1 MLACRRY
8 IPSFSPSFKSI
19 EPMNNRK
26 HFLASILI
34 SFTLALSG
42 CGGGDKSSGSGDANG
57 SMAPNTSKGVIAYS
71 PLTLSNPFFKI
82 IGDSIEATAK
92 KHGYE
97 TLMLDPNED
106 VKTQS
111 DQIDDVISKQVTAIV
126 LVPCNRISIGPAV
139 KEANKAGIPV
149 FTVDAQC
156 AAEGVE
162 IVSHVGTDNFQ
173 GGELAG
179 QAMIDALGDSG
190 GKVLVLDHKI
200 ANSCILRVDGFKK
213 VINAHNAGKETG
225 KIEIVAELASGGN
238 RTDSYKATADQLQA
252 HTDLV
257 GVFAINDPG
266 ALGAYTAIDEAGR
279 TESIK
284 IIGFDGQMEGKI
296 AIKEGKVY
304 ADPIQFPRKM
314 GVQIVEKIIS
324 HLAGEVVEKTVLIP
338 TSLYKKADA
347 DKDPELK

>member
-1 MLACRRY
+1 MKKTKY
-8 IPSFSPSFKSI
+8 
-19 EPMNNRK
+19 
-26 HFLASILI
+26 FLTSILI
-34 SFTLALSG
+34 GMTLALTG
-42 CGGGDKSSGSGDANG
+42 CGGGDGTGKTGENPSGSKDEK
-57 SMAPNTSKGVIAYS
+57 TSKGVIAYS
-71 PLTLSNPFFKI
+71 PLTLSNPFFKV
-82 IGDSIEATAK
+82 IGDSLAAAAK
-92 KHGYE
+92 EHGYE
-97 TLMLDPNED
+97 TTMLDPNED

-111 DQIDDVISKQVTAIV
+111 DQIDDLIAKQVTAIV
-126 LVPCNRISIGPAV
+126 LVPCNRLSIGPAIQA
-139 KEANKAGIPV
+139 ANKAGIPV

-179 QAMIDALGDSG
+179 AAMIEALGENG

-200 ANSCILRVDGFKK
+200 ANSCVLRVQGFKK
-213 VINAHNAGKETG
+213 ALDSHLKSG
-225 KIEIVAELASGGN
+225 KIKIVAELPSGGN

-252 HTDLV
+252 HSDLA

-266 ALGAYTAIDEAGR
+266 ALGAYTAIKEAGR
-279 TESIK
+279 QDSIK
-284 IIGFDGQMEGKI
+284 IIGFDGQKEGKI

-324 HLAGEVVEKTVLIP
+324 HLAGEEVEKTVLIP
-338 TSLYKKADA
+338 TSLYRKADA
-347 DKDPELK
+347 EKDPELQ

>member
-1 MLACRRY
+1 MKRG
-8 IPSFSPSFKSI
+8 
-19 EPMNNRK
+19 K
-26 HFLASILI
+26 HFLAALLTC
-34 SFTLALSG
+34 FTLIWYG
-42 CGGGDKSSGSGDANG
+42 CGAGGNSSGTGDGNNSSDENG
-57 SMAPNTSKGVIAYS
+57 VKGVIAYS

-82 IGDSIEATAK
+82 IGDSIAETAK

-139 KEANKAGIPV
+139 KEANKAGVPV

-179 QAMIDALGDSG
+179 QAMIEALGDNG
-190 GKVLVLDHKI
+190 GKILVLDHKI

-213 VINAHNAGKETG
+213 VINAYNAGKETG

-252 HTDLV
+252 HADLV

-266 ALGAYTAIDEAGR
+266 ALGAYTAIEEAGR
-279 TESIK
+279 TNSIK
-284 IIGFDGQMEGKI
+284 IIGFDGQKEGKI

-314 GVQIVEKIIS
+314 GVQIVEKIVS

-338 TSLYKKADA
+338 TSLYRKADA
-347 DKDPELK
+347 DQDPELK